1 VIRRLLAALAL
12 AAALPAAAQPTAAR
26 STAAQ
31 PSPRWGTFELSFSA
45 YRPNIDAEFGGSAAP
60 YNAAFGGN
68 HNPMLRLD
76 FAKALLTGYGELDVG
91 IGVGYWEKY
100 GHGFN
105 PPELGGGPSSDPTAL
120 KIVPTRLSVTYHFD
134 QLAEMYRWFPLAPYV
149 RFSLERY
156 NWWVNNGSGNTA
168 EAGARSGYGS
178 TNGYSISGG
187 IAVLLDSIDPDLAR
201 EADRDTGINHTYL
214 FVDFTKSYIKDFG
227 SSSSWDL
234 SPDRSVVISGGI
246 LFVF

>member
-1 VIRRLLAALAL
+1 VIRSLVAALAL
-12 AAALPAAAQPTAAR
+12 AAALPAAAQPA
-26 STAAQ
+26 AAQ
-31 PSPRWGTFELSFSA
+31 PAAAQGSPRWGTFEVSLGG
-45 YRPNIDAEFGGSAAP
+45 YRPNIDAEFGGSSTP
-60 YNAAFGGN
+60 YQAAFGGN
-68 HNPMLRLD
+68 HNPMLRVD
-76 FAKALLTGYGELDVG
+76 FAKAIFTGQGELDVG

-105 PPELGGGPSSDPTAL
+105 PSELGGGPSSDPTAI
-120 KIVPTRLSVTYHFD
+120 KIVPTRLSLTYRFD
-134 QLAEMYRWFPLAPYV
+134 QLAEQYRWLPLAPYV

-156 NWWVNNGSGNTA
+156 NWWVNNGSGDTA
-168 EAGARSGYGS
+168 KAGSRSGYGS

-187 IAVLLDSIDPDLAR
+187 VAVLLDSIDPDLAR

-214 FVDFTKSYIKDFG
+214 FVDFTKSSIKEFG

-234 SPDRSVVISGGI
+234 SPDRNVVISGGI